1 MQSLSDRVPL
11 QRTQSHT
18 VDIECMHAYECNMK
32 VSHKALTGAADTAE
46 RCPKSFCIL
55 LLSGVYAGVI
65 LDKDCN

>member
-1 MQSLSDRVPL
+1 
-11 QRTQSHT
+11 
-18 VDIECMHAYECNMK
+18 MHAYECNMK